1 MRILDTSV
9 KQDADKVLA
18 ELTRTPEPDGR
29 VRAVVEKMILEVRR
43 GGDRALVR
51 IHNRFAQKSIRI
63 AELKIRGRFRAPSA
77 EQRKA
82 LALAEKNIAEF
93 AQRTRPKSWVGRNRQ
108 GARTGENFPALG
120 RVGVYVPGGTA
131 PLVSTAL
138 MTVVLARVA
147 GVKEIVACTPGPV
160 HPVLGWAL
168 QKAGATEIYQVGGAQ
183 AIAAMAYGTETIRR
197 VEKIC
202 GPGSAWVVEAKR
214 QVFGRVGIDLLPGP
228 SEIAVVADESAR
240 PEWVAADLV
249 AQAEH
254 GPGSQIYLLTP
265 SRRILGEVLAQVLI
279 QSARQP
285 RAKYLREVLRQGTT
299 LVRTQTLQQAVEWAE
314 AIAPEHLALCCRGA
328 KKIAQGIRCAGAVFV
343 GNYSA
348 VALGDYVA
356 GPSHTLPT
364 GGAGR
369 AFAGLRVEDFVKR
382 VSVVEYGEVA
392 VKKSAKAVGV
402 LARLERLDAHADS
415 VEARVR

>member
-1 MRILDTSV
+1 MKILDARGKTNERW
-9 KQDADKVLA
+9 VLPQ
-18 ELTRTPEPDGR
+18 LLRRPEPDR
-29 VRAVVEKMILEVRR
+29 KVRRTVESILAEVRR
-43 GGDRALVR
+43 GGDAALVR
-51 IHNRFAQKSIRI
+51 IHNRFAPK
-63 AELKIRGRFRAPSA
+63 KISRNQLRVRGKFRAPPG
-77 EQRKA
+77 EIRRA
-82 LALAEKNIAEF
+82 LALAERNIAEF
-93 AQRTRPKSWVGRNRQ
+93 AQATRPKAWRKKNRE
-108 GARTGENFPALG
+108 GAVTGENFPALG

-160 HPVLGWAL
+160 NPVLGWAL
-168 QKAGATEIYQVGGAQ
+168 QSAGATEIYQVGGAQ
-183 AIAAMAYGTETIRR
+183 AVAAMAYGTETIRP

-214 QVFGRVGIDLLPGP
+214 QVFGTVGIDLLPGP
-228 SEIAVVADESAR
+228 SEIAVIADETCR

-254 GPGSQIYLLTP
+254 GPGSQIFLLTP
-265 SRRILGEVLAQVLI
+265 SMKVLGRVLAEVI
-279 QSARQP
+279 NQSSRQS
-285 RAKYLREVLRQGTT
+285 RANYLRGVLKTGAV
-299 LVRTQTLQQAVEWAE
+299 LVVTEDLLQSMRLAE
-314 AIAPEHLALCCRGA
+314 AIAPEHLSLQCRGA
-328 KKIAQGIRCAGAVFV
+328 RAMADKIRCAGAVFT
-343 GNYSA
+343 GNFSA

-369 AFAGLRVEDFVKR
+369 TFAGLRVEDFVKR
-382 VSVVEYGEVA
+382 VSLVEYNAVA
-392 VKKSAKAVGV
+392 VRKSARAVSA

-415 VEARVR
+415 VETRAR

>member
-1 MRILDTSV
+1 MRLLDSRRPRDFTRVLGLLTRRPAPEAKVRGAVERILREVEKGGDAALIRINNRFSKKKISRTTLQV
-9 KQDADKVLA
+9 KGKFPAPPA
-18 ELTRTPEPDGR
+18 A
-29 VRAVVEKMILEVRR
+29 VRA
-43 GGDRALVR
+43 
-51 IHNRFAQKSIRI
+51 
-63 AELKIRGRFRAPSA
+63 
-77 EQRKA
+77 A
-82 LALAEKNIAEF
+82 LAAAAANIGDF
-93 AQRTRPKSWVGRNRQ
+93 AKATRPTDWSHRNRQ
-108 GARTGENFPALG
+108 GARVGESFPPLG

-160 HPVLGWAL
+160 NPVLGWAL
-168 QKAGATEIYQVGGAQ
+168 QKAGAAEIYQVGGAQ
-183 AIAAMAYGTETIRR
+183 AVAAMAYGTETIRP

-214 QVFGRVGIDLLPGP
+214 QLFGRVGIDLLPGP

-240 PEWVAADLV
+240 ADWVAADLV

-254 GPGSQIYLLTP
+254 GPGSQIFLLTP
-265 SRRILGEVLAQVLI
+265 SFLFLGKVLAEVLN
-279 QSARQP
+279 QSGEKP
-285 RAKYLREVLRQGTT
+285 RAEYLRGVLSKGAT
-299 LVRTQTLQQAVEWAE
+299 LVRTKDLKQAVELAE
-314 AIAPEHLALCCRGA
+314 AIAPEHLALQCRGA
-328 KKIAQGIRCAGAVFV
+328 KALAEKIRCAGAVFI
-343 GNYSA
+343 GNHSA
-348 VALGDYVA
+348 VALGDYLS

-382 VSVVEYGEVA
+382 VSVVEYGAAA
-392 VKKSAKAVGV
+392 VRKSARIVGL

-415 VEARVR
+415 VDTRLS

>member
-1 MRILDTSV
+1 
-9 KQDADKVLA
+9 
-18 ELTRTPEPDGR
+18 
-29 VRAVVEKMILEVRR
+29 
-43 GGDRALVR
+43 
-51 IHNRFAQKSIRI
+51 
-63 AELKIRGRFRAPSA
+63 
-77 EQRKA
+77 
-82 LALAEKNIAEF
+82 
-93 AQRTRPKSWVGRNRQ
+93 
-108 GARTGENFPALG
+108 
-120 RVGVYVPGGTA
+120 
-131 PLVSTAL
+131 

-160 HPVLGWAL
+160 NPVLGWAL

-183 AIAAMAYGTETIRR
+183 AVAAMAFGTETIRP

-214 QVFGRVGIDLLPGP
+214 QVFGMVGIDLLPGP
-228 SEIAVVADESAR
+228 SEIAVIADETAR

-254 GPGSQIYLLTP
+254 GPGSQIFLLTP
-265 SRRILGEVLAQVLI
+265 SMKVLGNVLAQVLS
-279 QSARQP
+279 QSSRQP
-285 RAKYLREVLRQGTT
+285 RAGYLRDVLKQGAS
-299 LVRTQTLQQAVEWAE
+299 LVWTKDLAQAVELAE
-314 AIAPEHLALCCRGA
+314 AIAPEHLALQCRGA
-328 KKIAQGIRCAGAVFV
+328 KKIAERIRCAGGVFV

-382 VSVVEYGEVA
+382 VSVVEYGAESVRR
-392 VKKSAKAVGV
+392 SARATSV
-402 LARLERLDAHADS
+402 LARLERLDAHAAS
-415 VEARVR
+415 VETRLR

>member
-1 MRILDTSV
+1 MKILDARG
-9 KQDADKVLA
+9 KINERWVLPQ
-18 ELTRTPEPDGR
+18 LTRRPEPDR
-29 VRAVVEKMILEVRR
+29 KVRRAVERILAEVRK
-43 GGDRALVR
+43 GGDTALVR
-51 IHNRFAQKSIRI
+51 IHNRFAVKKIKKTNLR
-63 AELKIRGRFRAPSA
+63 IRGKFRAPSA
-77 EQRKA
+77 EIKRA

-93 AQRTRPKSWVGRNRQ
+93 AQATRPKAWRKKNRE
-108 GARTGENFPALG
+108 GAVTGENFPALG

-160 HPVLGWAL
+160 NPVLGWAL

-183 AIAAMAYGTETIRR
+183 AVAAMAFGTESIRS

-202 GPGSAWVVEAKR
+202 GPGSSWVVEAKR
-214 QVFGRVGIDLLPGP
+214 QVFGAVGIDLLPGP
-228 SEIAVVADESAR
+228 SEIAVIADETCR

-254 GPGSQIYLLTP
+254 GPGSQIFLLTP
-265 SRRILGEVLAQVLI
+265 SMKILGQVLAEVLNQSSRQSRAQ
-279 QSARQP
+279 
-285 RAKYLREVLRQGTT
+285 YLRGVLKSGAV
-299 LVRTQTLQQAVEWAE
+299 LVRTADLRQSVELAE
-314 AIAPEHLALCCRGA
+314 AIAPEHLSLQCRGA
-328 KKIAQGIRCAGAVFV
+328 KKIAEKIRCAGAVFV

-369 AFAGLRVEDFVKR
+369 TFAGLRVEDFVKR
-382 VSVVEYGEVA
+382 VSVVEYGAAA
-392 VKKSAKAVGV
+392 VRKSVRAASA

-415 VEARVR
+415 VETRVR

>member
-1 MRILDTSV
+1 MKILDARG
-9 KQDADKVLA
+9 KENA
-18 ELTRTPEPDGR
+18 EWTLRQLTRRAEPDR
-29 VRAVVEKMILEVRR
+29 KVRAAVERIISEVRK
-43 GGDRALVR
+43 GGDVALVK
-51 IHNRFAQKSIRI
+51 IHNRFALKKIRRN
-63 AELKIRGRFRAPSA
+63 ELKIKGKFRAPSA
-77 EQRKA
+77 EVRRA
-82 LALAEKNIAEF
+82 LALAEKNISAF
-93 AQRTRPKSWVGRNRQ
+93 AQATRPRAWKKRNAQ
-108 GARTGENFPALG
+108 GASTGENFPALG

-147 GVKEIVACTPGPV
+147 GVKEIVACTPGPLN
-160 HPVLGWAL
+160 PVLGWAL

-183 AIAAMAYGTETIRR
+183 AVAAMTYGTETIRP

-214 QVFGRVGIDLLPGP
+214 QVFGTVGIDLLPGP
-228 SEIAVVADESAR
+228 SEIAVIADETAR

-265 SRRILGEVLAQVLI
+265 SMKVLGQVLAHVFS
-279 QSARQP
+279 QSARQS
-285 RAKYLREVLRQGTT
+285 RAKYLRGVMKSGAV
-299 LVRTQTLQQAVEWAE
+299 LVRTANLAQAVELAE
-314 AIAPEHLALCCRGA
+314 AIAPEHLSLQCRRA
-328 KKIAQGIRCAGAVFV
+328 KKIAEKIRCAGGVFV

-382 VSVVEYGEVA
+382 VSVVEYGLGA
-392 VKKSAKAVGV
+392 VQKSARAAGV

-415 VEARVR
+415 VETRLR

>member
-1 MRILDTSV
+1 MTILDSRRPKDFAKVLRLLTRRPAPEPKVRSAVERILRD
-9 KQDADKVLA
+9 
-18 ELTRTPEPDGR
+18 
-29 VRAVVEKMILEVRR
+29 VER
-43 GGDRALVR
+43 GGDAALVR
-51 IHNRFAQKSIRI
+51 IHNRFAKKKISPSTLR
-63 AELKIRGRFRAPSA
+63 LKGKFRAPSGKV
-77 EQRKA
+77 RVA
-82 LALAEKNIAEF
+82 LAATEANIADF
-93 AQRTRPKSWVGRNRQ
+93 AKATRPQDWSRRNRQ
-108 GARTGENFPALG
+108 GASVGENFPALG

-147 GVKEIVACTPGPV
+147 GVREIVACTPGPV
-160 HPVLGWAL
+160 NPVLGWAL

-183 AIAAMAYGTETIRR
+183 AVAAMAYGTETIRP

-214 QVFGRVGIDLLPGP
+214 QLFGRVGIDLLPGP

-240 PEWVAADLV
+240 ADWVAADLV

-254 GPGSQIYLLTP
+254 GPGSQIFLLTP
-265 SRRILGEVLAQVLI
+265 SFLFLGKVLAEVLN
-279 QSARQP
+279 QSGEKP
-285 RAKYLREVLRQGTT
+285 RAEYLRGVLQQGAT
-299 LVRTQTLQQAVEWAE
+299 LVRTKDLKQAVELAE
-314 AIAPEHLALCCRGA
+314 AIAPEHLSLQCRGA
-328 KKIAQGIRCAGAVFV
+328 KALAKKIRCAGAVFI
-343 GNYSA
+343 GNHSA
-348 VALGDYVA
+348 VALGDYLS

-382 VSVVEYGEVA
+382 VSVVEYGAAA
-392 VKKSAKAVGV
+392 VRKSAKAVGL

-415 VEARVR
+415 VETRLP

>member
-1 MRILDTSV
+1 MKILDARG
-9 KQDADKVLA
+9 KENA
-18 ELTRTPEPDGR
+18 EWALGQLTRRAEPDR
-29 VRAVVEKMILEVRR
+29 KVRAAVERIISEVRK
-43 GGDRALVR
+43 GGDVALVK
-51 IHNRFAQKSIRI
+51 IHNRFALKKIRKND
-63 AELKIRGRFRAPSA
+63 LKIKGKFRAPSA
-77 EQRKA
+77 EVRRA
-82 LALAEKNIAEF
+82 LALAEKNISAF
-93 AQRTRPKSWVGRNRQ
+93 AQATRPRAWKKRNAQ
-108 GARTGENFPALG
+108 GASTGENFPALG

-138 MTVVLARVA
+138 MTVLLARVA
-147 GVKEIVACTPGPV
+147 GVKEIVACTPGPLN
-160 HPVLGWAL
+160 PVLGWAL

-183 AIAAMAYGTETIRR
+183 AVAAMAYGTETIRP

-214 QVFGRVGIDLLPGP
+214 QVFGTVGIDLLPGP
-228 SEIAVVADESAR
+228 SEIAVIADETAR

-254 GPGSQIYLLTP
+254 GPGSQIFLLTP
-265 SRRILGEVLAQVLI
+265 SMKVLGQVLAHVLS
-279 QSARQP
+279 QSARQS
-285 RAKYLREVLRQGTT
+285 RAKYLRGVMKGGAV
-299 LVRTQTLQQAVEWAE
+299 LVRTANLAHAVELAE
-314 AIAPEHLALCCRGA
+314 AIAPEHLSLQCRGA
-328 KKIAQGIRCAGAVFV
+328 KEIADTIRCAGGVFV

-382 VSVVEYGEVA
+382 VSVVEYGLGA
-392 VKKSAKAVGV
+392 VQKSARAAGV

-415 VEARVR
+415 VETRLR

>member
-1 MRILDTSV
+1 MTII
-9 KQDADKVLA
+9 DAREKKDAARVVA
-18 ELTRTPEPDGR
+18 QLTRRPEPDPE
-29 VRAVVEKMILEVRR
+29 VRAKVEKIIAEVRR
-43 GGDRALVR
+43 GGDAALVR
-51 IHNRFAQKSIRI
+51 ISNRFAAKTIRK
-63 AELKIRGRFRAPSA
+63 ADLKVSGKFRAPSG
-77 EQRKA
+77 EVKRA
-82 LALAEKNIAEF
+82 LALAERNIAEF
-93 AQRTRPKSWVGRNRQ
+93 ATATRPRAWAKRNRE
-108 GARTGENFPALG
+108 GASTGENFPALG

-147 GVKEIVACTPGPV
+147 GVKEIVACTPAPV
-160 HPVLGWAL
+160 NPVLGWAL

-183 AIAAMAYGTETIRR
+183 AVAAMTYGTKTIRP

-202 GPGSAWVVEAKR
+202 GPGNAWVVEAKR
-214 QVFGRVGIDLLPGP
+214 QVFGTVGIDLLPGP

-254 GPGSQIYLLTP
+254 GVGSQIYLLTP
-265 SRRILGEVLAQVLI
+265 SMKVLAWVMAGVLS

-285 RAKYLREVLRQGTT
+285 RVKYLRDVLKKGAV
-299 LVRTQTLQQAVEWAE
+299 LVRTRNLKQAVELAE
-314 AIAPEHLALCCRGA
+314 AIAPEHLSLQCRGA
-328 KKIAQGIRCAGAVFV
+328 KKIAEKIRCAGAVFV
-343 GNYSA
+343 GNFSA

-382 VSVVEYGEVA
+382 VSVVEYGAGA
-392 VKKSAKAVGV
+392 VRRSARAVGI

-415 VEARVR
+415 VETRQR

>member
-1 MRILDTSV
+1 
-9 KQDADKVLA
+9 
-18 ELTRTPEPDGR
+18 
-29 VRAVVEKMILEVRR
+29 
-43 GGDRALVR
+43 
-51 IHNRFAQKSIRI
+51 
-63 AELKIRGRFRAPSA
+63 
-77 EQRKA
+77 
-82 LALAEKNIAEF
+82 
-93 AQRTRPKSWVGRNRQ
+93 
-108 GARTGENFPALG
+108 
-120 RVGVYVPGGTA
+120 VYVPGGTA

-160 HPVLGWAL
+160 NPVLGWAL
-168 QKAGATEIYQVGGAQ
+168 QKAGAAEIYQVGGAQ
-183 AIAAMAYGTETIRR
+183 AVAAMAFGTESIRP

-214 QVFGRVGIDLLPGP
+214 QVFGAVGIDLLPGP
-228 SEIAVVADESAR
+228 SEIAVIADETCR

-254 GPGSQIYLLTP
+254 GPGSQIFLLTP
-265 SRRILGEVLAQVLI
+265 SMKILGQVLAEVLNQSSRQSRAQ
-279 QSARQP
+279 
-285 RAKYLREVLRQGTT
+285 YLRGVLKSGAV
-299 LVRTQTLQQAVEWAE
+299 LVRTADLRQSVELAE
-314 AIAPEHLALCCRGA
+314 AIAPEHLSLQCRGA
-328 KKIAQGIRCAGAVFV
+328 KKMAEKIRCAGAVFV

-369 AFAGLRVEDFVKR
+369 TFAGLRVEDFVKR
-382 VSVVEYGEVA
+382 VSVVEYGAAA
-392 VKKSAKAVGV
+392 VRKSARAAGA

-415 VEARVR
+415 VENRVR